1 METNAV
7 GVTVTVASTVGA
19 WTPKNVRQKGATSDW
34 SCSPK
39 STRRL
44 SEGLHRVHRA
54 AALETRAAACNKRRP
69 PVLKETIFGRSFV
82 KRVTV
87 LCEE

>member
-1 METNAV
+1 MYEPSRGGTRETNSV

-19 WTPKNVRQKGATSDW
+19 WIPKNVRQKGATSDW

-54 AALETRAAACNKRRP
+54 AALEMRAAACNKRRA
-69 PVLKETIFGRSFV
+69 PVLKNTIFR
-82 KRVTV
+82 RRR
-87 LCEE
+87 L